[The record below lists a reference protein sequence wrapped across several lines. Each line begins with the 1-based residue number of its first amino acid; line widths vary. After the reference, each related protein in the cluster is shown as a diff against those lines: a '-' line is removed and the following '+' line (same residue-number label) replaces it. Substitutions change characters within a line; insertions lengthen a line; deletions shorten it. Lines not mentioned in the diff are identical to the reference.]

1 MGGIAKKIGGALKS
15 VGNFAKKAV
24 GFASKILNGPLGKI
38 ASFIPGVGPFIAG
51 AAKITA
57 IADGVLNGK
66 GLSGIIGGLVGGLGG
81 GALGGL
87 LGKAGTLLSKT
98 GLGSIIGLGSKATGS
113 NQLFDMVKTLM
124 APRQNDTSPAA
135 EGDRYNV
142 SQFAAFQMAQL
153 LRQQQAA

>member
-1 MGGIAKKIGGALKS
+1 MGGVIKSIGKAVKS

-24 GFASKILNGPLGKI
+24 GFANKILNGPLGKL

-124 APRQNDTSPAA
+124 APRQNDQSPAA
-135 EGDRYNV
+135 QGDRYNV
-142 SQFAAFQMAQL
+142 SQFAAYQMAQL
-153 LRQQQAA
+153 FKAQQA